1 MLSTIKGFLYEFVAL
16 NFHMAEQIKHN
27 NTVQVNRNQLLCYNR
42 NEKYICTVYSALAQ
56 QPTSRV
62 RLKMQFFFCFSIA
75 QTSRSDV
82 HQKFYISL

>member
-62 RLKMQFFFCFSIA
+62 RLKMLFCFSIA
-75 QTSRSDV
+75 QPFRSDV